1 MDEASVKATIAG
13 LIARVEALQNENVG
27 LRTTNAACAQT
38 VAKLVNKVEN
48 LQAQNAELRVARKPV
63 GYRTRPPVLRGRT
76 VQSNV
81 GCGPLYITLNEDESG
96 RPFEVFFK
104 LGKSGSCQQSY
115 LEALG
120 VAMSVGLRYGAD
132 PQKFIEKFEAMRCPN
147 PKMRNA
153 DGPTTLS
160 CADGISQGLAKA
172 LTLALPMADVNPRA
186 EADVVAVAEPRV
198 TYSPEEQAE
207 IDANHRSIDLI
218 SHPATS
224 TRGNGNGGTH
234 GNGHGTTNGNG
245 HGNGNGQASGGGQLP
260 MVATMQEL
268 PPPNIRKAMMTGVG
282 MCPKCGGNL
291 ISQGGC
297 IQCLQ
302 QCGYVGKCS

>member
-1 MDEASVKATIAG
+1 M
-13 LIARVEALQNENVG
+13 
-27 LRTTNAACAQT
+27 
-38 VAKLVNKVEN
+38 
-48 LQAQNAELRVARKPV
+48 
-63 GYRTRPPVLRGRT
+63 RGRT

-81 GCGPLYITLNEDESG
+81 GCGPLYITLNEDELG
-96 RPFEVFFK
+96 KPFEVFFK

-132 PQKFIEKFEAMRCPN
+132 PQKFVDKFEGMRCPN
-147 PKMRNA
+147 PKMRTA

-172 LTLALPMADVNPRA
+172 LALALPGTDPQVAHESGVI
-186 EADVVAVAEPRV
+186 AVAEPQFPYPSEDRIE
-198 TYSPEEQAE
+198 SELNAK
-207 IDANHRSIDLI
+207 SIDLI
-218 SHPATS
+218 GHTGL
-224 TRGNGNGGTH
+224 T
-234 GNGHGTTNGNG
+234 NGHSGSNGHSASNRQATNGDGAINI
-245 HGNGNGQASGGGQLP
+245 QRA
-260 MVATMQEL
+260 MQ
-268 PPPNIRKAMMTGVG
+268 TGVG
-282 MCPKCGGNL
+282 MCPKCSGPL

>member
-1 MDEASVKATIAG
+1 MDETSVKATLAALINKIETLETENARIAG
-13 LIARVEALQNENVG
+13 LNTECGATVG
-27 LRTTNAACAQT
+27 KLIEKVKNQQAVIDDLRIKTAPSKPLAPY
-38 VAKLVNKVEN
+38 
-48 LQAQNAELRVARKPV
+48 RK
-63 GYRTRPPVLRGRT
+63 RPSVMRGRT

-81 GCGPLYITLNEDESG
+81 GCGPLYITLNEDETG
-96 RPFEVFFK
+96 KPFEVFFK

-132 PQKFIEKFEAMRCPN
+132 PQKFIDKFEGMRCPN

-172 LTLALPMADVNPRA
+172 LALALPGTDPDTGH
-186 EADVVAVAEPRV
+186 EAGVIAVAEPQFPYTVEDR
-198 TYSPEEQAE
+198 
-207 IDANHRSIDLI
+207 IDEAANAKSIDLI
-218 SHPATS
+218 
-224 TRGNGNGGTH
+224 
-234 GNGHGTTNGNG
+234 GHTGLTNGNG
-245 HGNGNGQASGGGQLP
+245 DHNGGGSIN
-260 MVATMQEL
+260 V
-268 PPPNIRKAMMTGVG
+268 RKAMQTGVG
-282 MCPKCGGNL
+282 MCPKCSGPL

>member
-1 MDEASVKATIAG
+1 MTNSDVNATLAG
-13 LIARVEALQNENVG
+13 LIARVEALQSENAQ
-27 LRTTNAACAQT
+27 LRATNVDCTQTLAA
-38 VAKLVNKVEN
+38 LVQQAEN
-48 LQAQNAELRVARKPV
+48 LQAQVREHSAPVAADRSD
-63 GYRTRPPVLRGRT
+63 YRQRPPVMRGRT
-76 VQSNV
+76 VQANV
-81 GCGPLYITLNEDESG
+81 GCGPLYITLNEDEAG
-96 RPFEVFFK
+96 NPFEVFFK

-132 PQKFIEKFEAMRCPN
+132 PQKFIEKFEGMRCPN

-172 LTLALPMADVNPRA
+172 LALALPIGDINPRA
-186 EADVVAVAEPRV
+186 EADVIAVAEPQV
-198 TYSPEEQAE
+198 TYPAEEKAE
-207 IDANHRSIDLI
+207 FDANARSIDLI
-218 SHPATS
+218 GNLPSS
-224 TRGNGNGGTH
+224 NGNGYA
-234 GNGHGTTNGNG
+234 NGGGYTNGG
-245 HGNGNGQASGGGQLP
+245 SQLQSLK
-260 MVATMQEL
+260 TMAEL
-268 PPPNIRKAMMTGVG
+268 PSPSIRKAMATGVG

>member
-1 MDEASVKATIAG
+1 MDESTLKATLAG
-13 LIARVEALQNENVG
+13 LIARVGALQAENTE
-27 LRTTNAACAQT
+27 LLAANDACAQT
-38 VAKLVNKVEN
+38 VGKLVTKIEN
-48 LQAQNAELRVARKPV
+48 LQAQAKEMRCATPAAKTIDYRK
-63 GYRTRPPVLRGRT
+63 RPPVMRGRT

-81 GCGPLYITLNEDESG
+81 GCGPLYITLNEDEGG

-132 PQKFIEKFEAMRCPN
+132 PQKFIEKFEGMRCPN
-147 PKMRNA
+147 PKLRNA

-172 LTLALPMADVNPRA
+172 LALALPIADVNPRG
-186 EADVVAVAEPRV
+186 EADVVAVAEPLV
-198 TYSPEEQAE
+198 TYSPEERAE
-207 IDANHRSIDLI
+207 LEANARSIDLI
-218 SHPATS
+218 GYVAAPNS
-224 TRGNGNGGTH
+224 NGHTNGGSH
-234 GNGHGTTNGNG
+234 IP
-245 HGNGNGQASGGGQLP
+245 ALK
-260 MVATMQEL
+260 TMTEL
-268 PPPNIRKAMMTGVG
+268 PPPNLRKAMATGVG
-282 MCPKCGGNL
+282 MCPKCAGNL

>member
-1 MDEASVKATIAG
+1 VEESAVKTALAG
-13 LIARVEALQNENVG
+13 LISRIETLEAENARLVSLNAECG
-27 LRTTNAACAQT
+27 TT
-38 VAKLVNKVEN
+38 VRKLVERVEN
-48 LQAQNAELRVARKPV
+48 LQAVNAELKMRVNPTPARAGV
-63 GYRTRPPVLRGRT
+63 AYRKRPAVLRGRT

-81 GCGPLYITLNEDESG
+81 GCGPLYITLNEDANG
-96 RPFEVFFK
+96 KPFEVFFK

-132 PQKFIEKFEAMRCPN
+132 PQKFIDKFEGMRCPN

-153 DGPTTLS
+153 EGPTTLS

-172 LTLALPMADVNPRA
+172 LALALPGTDPQIAHEA
-186 EADVVAVAEPRV
+186 EVVAVAEPLFP
-198 TYSPEEQAE
+198 YPLEDKIESGLNAK
-207 IDANHRSIDLI
+207 SIDLI
-218 SHPATS
+218 GHIGLS
-224 TRGNGNGGTH
+224 NGQAG
-234 GNGHGTTNGNG
+234 TNGNMS
-245 HGNGNGQASGGGQLP
+245 SGDGAINVQR
-260 MVATMQEL
+260 AMQ
-268 PPPNIRKAMMTGVG
+268 TGVG
-282 MCPKCGGNL
+282 MCPKCSGPL

>member
-1 MDEASVKATIAG
+1 MDESTVKSTIAR
-13 LIARVEALQNENVG
+13 LIARVESLQSENAE
-27 LRTTNAACAQT
+27 LRATNAACAQT
-38 VAKLVNKVEN
+38 VSKLVTKVEN
-48 LQAQNAELRVARKPV
+48 LQAQASELRVAAKPISYRK
-63 GYRTRPPVLRGRT
+63 RPPVMRGRT

-120 VAMSVGLRYGAD
+120 VTMSVGLRYGAD
-132 PQKFIEKFEAMRCPN
+132 PQKFIEKLEGMRCPN
-147 PKMRNA
+147 PKMRDA
-153 DGPTTLS
+153 GGPTTLS

-172 LTLALPMADVNPRA
+172 LALALPIADVNPRG
-186 EADVVAVAEPRV
+186 EADVVAVAEPQV
-198 TYSPEEQAE
+198 TFSPEERAE
-207 IDANHRSIDLI
+207 IEANQLSIDLI
-218 SHPATS
+218 SHPAANGNGS
-224 TRGNGNGGTH
+224 GNGNGNHMPSLKTL
-234 GNGHGTTNGNG
+234 T
-245 HGNGNGQASGGGQLP
+245 
-260 MVATMQEL
+260 EL
-268 PPPNIRKAMMTGVG
+268 PEPKIRKAMMTGVG

>member
-1 MDEASVKATIAG
+1 MNEVTVKATLAG
-13 LIARVEALQNENVG
+13 LIAKIEALQVENTE
-27 LRTTNAACAQT
+27 LRAVNAACAQT
-38 VAKLVNKVEN
+38 VSKLVAKLEN
-48 LQAQNAELRVARKPV
+48 VQARVDEMRVAARPISYRK
-63 GYRTRPPVLRGRT
+63 RPPVMRGRT

-81 GCGPLYITLNEDESG
+81 GCGPLYITLNEDETG
-96 RPFEVFFK
+96 KPFEVFFK

-120 VAMSVGLRYGAD
+120 VTMSVGLRYGAD
-132 PQKFIEKFEAMRCPN
+132 PQKFIEKLEGMRCPN
-147 PKMRNA
+147 PKMRGA

-172 LTLALPMADVNPRA
+172 LALALPIADVNPRG
-186 EADVVAVAEPRV
+186 ESDVIAVAEPRV
-198 TYSPEEQAE
+198 TLSPEERAE
-207 IDANHRSIDLI
+207 LDANQRSIDLI
-218 SHPATS
+218 QHPA
-224 TRGNGNGGTH
+224 
-234 GNGHGTTNGNG
+234 TNGNG
-245 HGNGNGQASGGGQLP
+245 SNGSGNGHASGGEQMP
-260 MVATMQEL
+260 MLRTMTASPE
-268 PPPNIRKAMMTGVG
+268 PKIRKAMMTGVG

>member
-1 MDEASVKATIAG
+1 MDESAVKGTIAG
-13 LIARVEALQNENVG
+13 LIAKVEALQSENAH
-27 LRTTNAACAQT
+27 LRTQNAECAKT
-38 VAKLVNKVEN
+38 VAKLVTNVEN
-48 LQAQNAELRVARKPV
+48 LQSRVQELRAAARPV
-63 GYRTRPPVLRGRT
+63 DYRQRPPVMRGRT

-96 RPFEVFFK
+96 KPFEVFFK

-132 PQKFIEKFEAMRCPN
+132 PQKFVEKFEAMRCPN
-147 PKMRNA
+147 PKMRDAN
-153 DGPTTLS
+153 GPTTLS

-172 LTLALPMADVNPRA
+172 LALALPLADVKPRG
-186 EADVVAVAEPRV
+186 EADVVAVAEPLV
-198 TYSPEEQAE
+198 QYSAEERAE
-207 IDANHRSIDLI
+207 IDANQMSIDLI
-218 SHPATS
+218 GGLPSPGNGNGNGY
-224 TRGNGNGGTH
+224 GNGNGGS
-234 GNGHGTTNGNG
+234 
-245 HGNGNGQASGGGQLP
+245 A
-260 MVATMQEL
+260 MQSLRNLTEL
-268 PPPNIRKAMMTGVG
+268 PPPNIRKAMATGVG

>member
-1 MDEASVKATIAG
+1 MDEKTVKATIAG
-13 LIARVEALQNENVG
+13 LIAKVETLQAENAQ
-27 LRTTNAACAQT
+27 LRTTNAECAQT
-38 VAKLVNKVEN
+38 VAKLVGKVEN
-48 LQAQNAELRVARKPV
+48 LQAQTQELRVATNP
-63 GYRTRPPVLRGRT
+63 GAYRQRPPVLRGRT

-96 RPFEVFFK
+96 HPFEVFFK

-132 PQKFIEKFEAMRCPN
+132 PQKFVEKFEAMRCPN

-172 LTLALPMADVNPRA
+172 LTLALPIADMNPRG

-198 TYSPEEQAE
+198 TYSPEDQAE
-207 IDANHRSIDLI
+207 INANHRSIDLI
-218 SHPATS
+218 SHPAT
-224 TRGNGNGGTH
+224 TTIPNGNGNGH
-234 GNGHGTTNGNG
+234 SNGG
-245 HGNGNGQASGGGQLP
+245 SQLQQLSK
-260 MVATMQEL
+260 MQEL
-268 PPPNIRKAMMTGVG
+268 PSANIRKAMMTGVG

-297 IQCLQ
+297 VQCLQ

>member
-1 MDEASVKATIAG
+1 MDESTVKSTIAG
-13 LIARVEALQNENVG
+13 LIARVEALQVENAE
-27 LRTTNAACAQT
+27 LRATNAACAQT
-38 VAKLVNKVEN
+38 VSKLVAKVEN
-48 LQAQNAELRVARKPV
+48 LQAQASELRVAAKPISYRK
-63 GYRTRPPVLRGRT
+63 RPPVMRGRT

-120 VAMSVGLRYGAD
+120 VTMSVGLRYGAD
-132 PQKFIEKFEAMRCPN
+132 PQKFIEKLEGMRCPN
-147 PKMRNA
+147 PKMRDA
-153 DGPTTLS
+153 GGPTTLS

-172 LTLALPMADVNPRA
+172 LALALPIADVNPRG
-186 EADVVAVAEPRV
+186 EADVVAVAEPQV
-198 TYSPEEQAE
+198 TFSPEERAE
-207 IDANHRSIDLI
+207 IEANQLSIDLI
-218 SHPATS
+218 SHPAAN
-224 TRGNGNGGTH
+224 GNGNG
-234 GNGHGTTNGNG
+234 NGNG
-245 HGNGNGQASGGGQLP
+245 NHMPSLK
-260 MVATMQEL
+260 TLTEL
-268 PPPNIRKAMMTGVG
+268 PEPKIRKAMMTGVG

>member
-1 MDEASVKATIAG
+1 VDETTVKSTLAA
-13 LIARVEALQNENVG
+13 LIARVETLEAEN
-27 LRTTNAACAQT
+27 
-38 VAKLVNKVEN
+38 AKLTSLNAECGAAMRKLVERVEN
-48 LQAQNAELRVARKPV
+48 LQAVNAELKVKPNLPMAKTPAAYRK
-63 GYRTRPPVLRGRT
+63 RPAVLRGRT

-81 GCGPLYITLNEDESG
+81 GCGPLYITLNEDETG
-96 RPFEVFFK
+96 KPFEVFFK

-132 PQKFIEKFEAMRCPN
+132 PQKFIDKFEGMRCPN

-153 DGPTTLS
+153 EGPTTLS

-172 LTLALPMADVNPRA
+172 LALALPGTDPQVAH
-186 EADVVAVAEPRV
+186 EAGVVAVAEPQFPYPIEDTIESGLNAKSV
-198 TYSPEEQAE
+198 
-207 IDANHRSIDLI
+207 DLI
-218 SHPATS
+218 GHA
-224 TRGNGNGGTH
+224 GLFNGRSGS
-234 GNGHGTTNGNG
+234 NGHG
-245 HGNGNGQASGGGQLP
+245 SGGEGTINVQR
-260 MVATMQEL
+260 AMQ
-268 PPPNIRKAMMTGVG
+268 TGVG
-282 MCPKCGGNL
+282 MCPKCSGPL

>member
-1 MDEASVKATIAG
+1 MNAGTIKATIAG
-13 LIARVEALQNENVG
+13 LIAKVETLQAENTE
-27 LRTTNAACAQT
+27 LRETNATCVRT
-38 VAKLVNKVEN
+38 VAKLMSKIEN
-48 LQAQNAELRVARKPV
+48 VQTQAAELRLAAKPV
-63 GYRTRPPVLRGRT
+63 DYRKRPPVMRGRT

-81 GCGPLYITLNEDESG
+81 GCGPLYITLNEDEAG

-132 PQKFIEKFEAMRCPN
+132 PQKFIEKFEGMRCPN

-172 LTLALPMADVNPRA
+172 LALALPIADLNPRG
-186 EADVVAVAEPRV
+186 EADVVAVAEPQV
-198 TYSPEEQAE
+198 TYSPADRAE
-207 IDANHRSIDLI
+207 MDANQLSIDLI
-218 SHPATS
+218 ANLPAA
-224 TRGNGNGGTH
+224 
-234 GNGHGTTNGNG
+234 TNGNG
-245 HGNGNGQASGGGQLP
+245 HAGGGS
-260 MVATMQEL
+260 AMQTLKSLTEL
-268 PPPNIRKAMMTGVG
+268 PSPSIRKAMATGVG
-282 MCPKCGGNL
+282 MCPKCAGNL

>member
-1 MDEASVKATIAG
+1 MDEASVKSTIAG
-13 LIARVEALQNENVG
+13 LIARVEALQSENAE
-27 LRTTNAACAQT
+27 LRAKNAACAQT
-38 VAKLVNKVEN
+38 VAKLVNRVEN
-48 LQAQNAELRVARKPV
+48 LQAQTQELRVAAKPAPYRK
-63 GYRTRPPVLRGRT
+63 RPPVMRGRT

-81 GCGPLYITLNEDESG
+81 GCGPLYITLNEDETG
-96 RPFEVFFK
+96 KPFEVFFK

-132 PQKFIEKFEAMRCPN
+132 PQKFVEKFEAMRCPN

-172 LTLALPMADVNPRA
+172 LALALPIADLHPRA

-207 IDANHRSIDLI
+207 IEANHRSIDLI

-224 TRGNGNGGTH
+224 SNGNGNGH
-234 GNGHGTTNGNG
+234 ANGG
-245 HGNGNGQASGGGQLP
+245 SQLS

-268 PPPNIRKAMMTGVG
+268 PPPSVRKAMMTGVG

>member
-1 MDEASVKATIAG
+1 MNDDTMKATLAS
-13 LIARVEALQNENVG
+13 LIAKIETLQVENTE
-27 LRTTNAACAQT
+27 LRATNATCART
-38 VAKLVNKVEN
+38 VAKLVTKVEN
-48 LQAQNAELRVARKPV
+48 MAAAAAELRVAAKRVDYRK
-63 GYRTRPPVLRGRT
+63 RPPVMRGRT

-132 PQKFIEKFEAMRCPN
+132 PQKFVEKFEGMRCPN

-172 LTLALPMADVNPRA
+172 LALALPIADLNPRG
-186 EADVVAVAEPRV
+186 EADVVAVAEPQV
-198 TYSPEEQAE
+198 TYSAADRAE
-207 IDANHRSIDLI
+207 IDANQLSIDLI
-218 SHPATS
+218 APPPTS
-224 TRGNGNGGTH
+224 YDNGHANGGSAMLTLK
-234 GNGHGTTNGNG
+234 
-245 HGNGNGQASGGGQLP
+245 A
-260 MVATMQEL
+260 MQEL
-268 PPPNIRKAMMTGVG
+268 PSPSVRKAMATGVG
-282 MCPKCGGNL
+282 MCPKCAGNL

>member
-1 MDEASVKATIAG
+1 LNAENAHLRA
-13 LIARVEALQNENVG
+13 QNAE
-27 LRTTNAACAQT
+27 CAKT
-38 VAKLVNKVEN
+38 VAKLVGKLEN
-48 LQAQNAELRVARKPV
+48 VQSVNAELRVAPKPV
-63 GYRTRPPVLRGRT
+63 EYRKRPPVMRGRT

-81 GCGPLYITLNEDESG
+81 GCGPLYITLNEDETG

-115 LEALG
+115 LEAIG

-132 PQKFIEKFEAMRCPN
+132 PEKFVEKFEGMRCPN
-147 PKMRNA
+147 PKMRDGN
-153 DGPTTLS
+153 GPTTLS

-172 LTLALPMADVNPRA
+172 LALALPLADVNPRG
-186 EADVVAVAEPRV
+186 EADVVAVAEPMV
-198 TYSPEEQAE
+198 KYSPEERAE
-207 IDANHRSIDLI
+207 MDANARSIDLI
-218 SHPATS
+218 GTHLPSN
-224 TRGNGNGGTH
+224 GNGNG
-234 GNGHGTTNGNG
+234 NGHSNGG
-245 HGNGNGQASGGGQLP
+245 SQLASLRT
-260 MVATMQEL
+260 AESA
-268 PPPNIRKAMMTGVG
+268 PPSIRKAMATGVG

>member
-1 MDEASVKATIAG
+1 MNEDTVKATIAG
-13 LIARVEALQNENVG
+13 LIAKIESLNVESAQLRSQNAE
-27 LRTTNAACAQT
+27 CAKT
-38 VAKLVNKVEN
+38 VAKLVGKVEN
-48 LQAQNAELRVARKPV
+48 LQAVNAELRVATKPV
-63 GYRTRPPVLRGRT
+63 EYRKRPPVMRGRT

-115 LEALG
+115 LEAIG

-132 PQKFIEKFEAMRCPN
+132 PEKFVEKFEGMRCPN
-147 PKMRNA
+147 PKMR
-153 DGPTTLS
+153 DGSGPTTLS

-172 LTLALPMADVNPRA
+172 LALALPLADVNPRG
-186 EADVVAVAEPRV
+186 EADVVAVAEPMV
-198 TYSPEEQAE
+198 NYSKEERAE
-207 IDANHRSIDLI
+207 MDANARSIDLI
-218 SHPATS
+218 GTHIPSS
-224 TRGNGNGGTH
+224 GNGNG
-234 GNGHGTTNGNG
+234 NGHSNGG
-245 HGNGNGQASGGGQLP
+245 SQMSSLRTAE
-260 MVATMQEL
+260 AA
-268 PPPNIRKAMMTGVG
+268 PPNIRKAMATGVG

>member
-1 MDEASVKATIAG
+1 MDESSIKETLAA
-13 LIARVEALQNENVG
+13 LITKMEQLQAENARL
-27 LRTTNAACAQT
+27 TTLNADCG
-38 VAKLVNKVEN
+38 VAVRKLAEKVEN
-48 LQAQNAELRVARKPV
+48 QQSVIDDLRIKTVPGIAAAAYRK
-63 GYRTRPPVLRGRT
+63 RPSVLRGRT
-76 VQSNV
+76 VESNV
-81 GCGPLYITLNEDESG
+81 GCGPLYITLNEDEG
-96 RPFEVFFK
+96 GKPFEVFFK

-132 PQKFIEKFEAMRCPN
+132 PQKFIDKFEGMRCPN

-172 LTLALPMADVNPRA
+172 LALALPGTDPEIVHEPG
-186 EADVVAVAEPRV
+186 VIAVAEPKFP
-198 TYSPEEQAE
+198 YPAEETTDDQAN
-207 IDANHRSIDLI
+207 ARSIDLI
-218 SHPATS
+218 GHTGLTHGNGS
-224 TRGNGNGGTH
+224 GNGNGADH
-234 GNGHGTTNGNG
+234 N
-245 HGNGNGQASGGGQLP
+245 GGGSIN
-260 MVATMQEL
+260 V
-268 PPPNIRKAMMTGVG
+268 RKAMQTGVG
-282 MCPKCGGNL
+282 MCPKCSGPL

>member
-1 MDEASVKATIAG
+1 M
-13 LIARVEALQNENVG
+13 
-27 LRTTNAACAQT
+27 
-38 VAKLVNKVEN
+38 
-48 LQAQNAELRVARKPV
+48 
-63 GYRTRPPVLRGRT
+63 RGRT

-81 GCGPLYITLNEDESG
+81 GCGPLYITLNEDETG
-96 RPFEVFFK
+96 KPFEVFFK

-132 PQKFIEKFEAMRCPN
+132 PQKFVEKFEAMRCPN
-147 PKMRNA
+147 PKMRDAN
-153 DGPTTLS
+153 GPTTLS

-172 LTLALPMADVNPRA
+172 LALALPLADVNPRG
-186 EADVVAVAEPRV
+186 EADVVAVAEPLV
-198 TYSPEEQAE
+198 QYSAEERAE
-207 IDANHRSIDLI
+207 IDANQMSIDLI
-218 SHPATS
+218 GGLPSPGNGNGNGY
-224 TRGNGNGGTH
+224 GNGNGGS
-234 GNGHGTTNGNG
+234 
-245 HGNGNGQASGGGQLP
+245 A
-260 MVATMQEL
+260 MQSLRNLTEL
-268 PPPNIRKAMMTGVG
+268 PPPNIRKAMATGVG

>member
-1 MDEASVKATIAG
+1 MDEATLKLTLAA
-13 LIARVEALQNENVG
+13 LIARVETLEAENARLTALNAECGATVRKLVERVENV
-27 LRTTNAACAQT
+27 
-38 VAKLVNKVEN
+38 
-48 LQAQNAELRVARKPV
+48 QAVNAELKVKVHPIPAKPGTAYRK
-63 GYRTRPPVLRGRT
+63 RPAVMRGRT

-81 GCGPLYITLNEDESG
+81 GCGPLYITLNEDDNG

-132 PQKFIEKFEAMRCPN
+132 PQKFVDKFEGMRCPN
-147 PKMRNA
+147 PKMRSA

-172 LTLALPMADVNPRA
+172 LALALPGTDPQIAH
-186 EADVVAVAEPRV
+186 EAPVVAVAEPLFPYPV
-198 TYSPEEQAE
+198 EDTIESDLNAK
-207 IDANHRSIDLI
+207 SIDLI
-218 SHPATS
+218 GHTGLSGRMGA
-224 TRGNGNGGTH
+224 NGTNGSGS
-234 GNGHGTTNGNG
+234 NGHATNG
-245 HGNGNGQASGGGQLP
+245 HAA
-260 MVATMQEL
+260 ATDGDGAINVQRAMQ
-268 PPPNIRKAMMTGVG
+268 TGVG
-282 MCPKCGGNL
+282 MCPKCSGPL

>member
-1 MDEASVKATIAG
+1 MTVDESTIKTTLAA
-13 LIARVEALQNENVG
+13 LIARVETLEAEN
-27 LRTTNAACAQT
+27 
-38 VAKLVNKVEN
+38 AKLTELNAKCGATVRNLVERVEN
-48 LQAQNAELRVARKPV
+48 LQAVNSELTGKLNPATPKFSATAYRK
-63 GYRTRPPVLRGRT
+63 RPAVMRGRT

-81 GCGPLYITLNEDESG
+81 GCGPLYITLNEDENG

-132 PQKFIEKFEAMRCPN
+132 PQKFVDKFEGMRCPN

-172 LTLALPMADVNPRA
+172 LALALPGTDPQITH
-186 EADVVAVAEPRV
+186 EAGVVAVAEPQFP
-198 TYSPEEQAE
+198 YPAE
-207 IDANHRSIDLI
+207 DTIEFDANAKSIDLI
-218 SHPATS
+218 GHAGLSS
-224 TRGNGNGGTH
+224 TRAAQ
-234 GNGHGTTNGNG
+234 NGH
-245 HGNGNGQASGGGQLP
+245 
-260 MVATMQEL
+260 ATRGDGAINVRRAMQ
-268 PPPNIRKAMMTGVG
+268 TGVG
-282 MCPKCGGNL
+282 MCPKCSGPL

-302 QCGYVGKCS
+302 QCGYIGKCS